1 LLGGV
6 RPAPMPRGFRTQK
19 WADRR
24 VGPGSSSPNMLLR
37 RAKWG
42 NRGRQNC
49 YGRASR
55 LIDSS
60 ISKISPS
67 CLIEKERRDRPALH
81 LFDCSGSRRR
91 AERARSDRGV
101 RPSVK
106 RRKYG
111 RSSQSRAG
119 LPQRR
124 FPMPPGVVLY
134 EIGVKPKWIGRFAWI
149 EWPLVMKIIR
159 PPVHNFFLGPASN
172 ARSGASLG
180 RRESSRKE
188 MASQPWDGFEI
199 FL

>member
-1 LLGGV
+1 MYTPLESPDS
-6 RPAPMPRGFRTQK
+6 RRESRRTRWASPA
-19 WADRR
+19 ADRPSQSVR
-24 VGPGSSSPNMLLR
+24 TCRPSTEGNGGFGPLR
-37 RAKWG
+37 HG
-42 NRGRQNC
+42 EGEGRLH
-49 YGRASR
+49 G
-55 LIDSS
+55 LW
-60 ISKISPS
+60 SKQS
-67 CLIEKERRDRPALH
+67 CLTEKERRDRSALH
-81 LFDCSGSRRR
+81 LFDCSGSGRR

-106 RRKYG
+106 LRKYG